1 MNAPDR
7 LIRAGVIGLGS
18 MGLGMAASLV
28 RAGIETSG
36 YDPNSAAL
44 RAFAEKGGHAAA
56 SAAEV
61 GAEADILFCV
71 VVNAAQAEA
80 ALLGEGGAVAA
91 MKPGSVVV
99 QCATCAPDSVRA
111 LSRPILEAGLH
122 FIDGP
127 ISGGALKAA
136 AGEITVMASG
146 APEAL
151 AKARPAL
158 DAVAGR
164 VFDLGPEIGAGSQV
178 KLVNQLL
185 AGVHIAAAAEA
196 MAYGISGGCDPK
208 ALFEVITASAGN
220 SWMFENRVPH
230 ILDDDYAPRSAV
242 DIFVKDLGLVHG
254 SAHNRKFPLPLTAQA
269 LQMFTQASAM
279 GLGREDDAAVIKIFP
294 GVDLPTRAAKDQG

>member
-1 MNAPDR
+1 MTTQP
-7 LIRAGVIGLGS
+7 IRAGVVGLGS
-18 MGLGMAASLV
+18 MGLGIAASLV
-28 RAGIETSG
+28 RAGIETWG
-36 YDPNSAAL
+36 FDPNPTAGK
-44 RAFAEKGGHAAA
+44 AFADKGGHVAA
-56 SAAEV
+56 SPAEV
-61 GAEADILFCV
+61 GAQADVLFCV

-80 ALLGEGGAVAA
+80 ALLGEAGAVGA
-91 MKPGSVVV
+91 MAPGSVVV
-99 QCATCAPDSVRA
+99 QCATCAPDAVRA
-111 LSRPILEAGLH
+111 LARPILEAGLL

-127 ISGGALKAA
+127 ISGGAAKAA
-136 AGEITVMASG
+136 TGEITVMASG
-146 APEAL
+146 DPAAF
-151 AKARPAL
+151 AKARPAF
-158 DAVAGR
+158 DAVAAK

-230 ILDDDYAPRSAV
+230 ILDDDYVPRSAV

-254 SAHNRKFPLPLTAQA
+254 SAHARKFPLPLTAQA

-279 GLGREDDAAVIKIFP
+279 GLGREDDAAVVKIFP
-294 GVDLPTRAAKDQG
+294 GVALPSRDGKDPA